1 MNDNATAAT
10 ETRLVTNQRFWGH
23 FRDCRK
29 KAYWRFVE
37 RLEPVDLAWNLRF
50 HRLIVRSLGLWHKD
64 ANLREVLEHIDSQC
78 GARAT
83 NAEEQRAWHLASAM
97 MTGYSRL
104 YGEGELDVISIDERF
119 RSDIVNPAT
128 GAKSRSFAIDS
139 HVNGLAR
146 IDGRNYLVEH
156 RTTSTLDEDY
166 LQRLWADFQVTLRAN
181 YIEKHLDTPISG
193 VVYDI
198 LVKSRLRQSAGETAA
213 AFATR
218 KAALLAKSKSGKT
231 KAKRQLPES
240 DAAFAARLAAKYCEP
255 GMFHREIVDFDA
267 QRRAELSSELWE
279 LTQSLLDARRRDA
292 WYQNTSFCFHYRRPC
307 EYLALCQSGG
317 AQQVKEEL
325 YRIRPRP
332 QATPAVSNGEVAA

>member
-1 MNDNATAAT
+1 MNDNKAIAS
-10 ETRLVTNQRFWGH
+10 ETRLITDQRFWGH

-37 RLEPVDLAWNLRF
+37 KLEPVDLAWNLRF
-50 HRLIVRSLGLWHKD
+50 HRLIVSSLGLWHKSN
-64 ANLREVLEHIDSQC
+64 NLRQVLKHIDVQC
-78 GARAT
+78 LDRHTDSEGR
-83 NAEEQRAWHLASAM
+83 RAWHLASAM
-97 MTGYSRL
+97 MTGYARQ
-104 YGEGELDVISIDERF
+104 YRDGALDVITIDEGCL
-119 RSDIVNPAT
+119 SDIVNPAT
-128 GAKSRSFAIDS
+128 GAKSRSFAFAA
-139 HVNGLAR
+139 HVNGVVR

-181 YIEKHLDTPISG
+181 YIEKHLGTPIGG

-198 LVKSRLRQSAGETAA
+198 LVKSRVRQAAGETVA
-213 AFATR
+213 AFAKR

-231 KAKRQLPES
+231 SAKRQMPES
-240 DAAFAARLAAKYCEP
+240 DAAYAARLATKYCEP
-255 GMFHREIVDFDA
+255 GMFHREVVDFDA

-307 EYLALCQSGG
+307 EYLALCQSHSDSS
-317 AQQVKEEL
+317 VKNEL
-325 YRIRPRP
+325 YKIRARP
-332 QATPAVSNGEVAA
+332 APGAALDGKEAAA